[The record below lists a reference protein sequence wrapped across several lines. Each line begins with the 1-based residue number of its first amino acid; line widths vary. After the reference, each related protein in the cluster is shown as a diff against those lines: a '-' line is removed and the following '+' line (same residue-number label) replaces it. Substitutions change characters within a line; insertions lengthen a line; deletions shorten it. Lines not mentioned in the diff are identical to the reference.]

1 MPSSHRRRLSD
12 SSEFRLIQ
20 AIRQKFSGPQHSSL
34 VTGIG
39 DDAAIIRFIQNK
51 HLLISTDLMVEGIHF
66 DLNLTSFQDIGYR
79 ATVANLSDIAAMG
92 GVPRYVLT
100 SLAIPPTYGL
110 GDIRAMYHE
119 IRSCCRQYH
128 LQLIGGD
135 TSASKKGMF
144 LGMTILGIVENS
156 KALRRN
162 GAKIGDTIYTTGTVG
177 DSLAGL
183 KLLLGRGR
191 PPRSVGE
198 KRASQFLINRH
209 RRPTP
214 RLDIGRC
221 LSTQKLATA
230 AIDLSDGLS
239 GDLAHLCQESGVG
252 ALIDGTQLPISAPCK
267 SFARQRKLDP
277 ISLALEGGEDYEL
290 LFTAPAQNQSQLQKI
305 QKKLDVRITPIG
317 IIKPQRFGMRITLPN
332 GSSQPINQ
340 TSYNHFRRKSPRP
353 V

>member
-20 AIRQKFSGPQHSSL
+20 AIRQQFSGPQHSSL

-39 DDAAIIRFIQNK
+39 DDAAIIRFIQNE
-51 HLLISTDLMVEGIHF
+51 HLLISTDLMIEGIHF
-66 DLNLTSFQDIGYR
+66 DLKLTTFRDIGYR
-79 ATVANLSDIAAMG
+79 ATIANLSDIAAMG
-92 GVPRYVLT
+92 GVPRYILT

-110 GDIRAMYHE
+110 RDLRAMYHG
-119 IRSCCRQYH
+119 ILSCCRQYN

-135 TSASKKGMF
+135 TSGSKKGMF

-156 KALRRN
+156 KALRRS
-162 GAKIGDTIYTTGTVG
+162 GAKIGDRIYTTGTLG
-177 DSLAGL
+177 DSWAGL
-183 KLLLGRGR
+183 KLLLGRGT
-191 PPRSVGE
+191 PPRSVRE
-198 KRASQFLINRH
+198 KGTSQFLINRH

-221 LSTQKLATA
+221 LLTQKLATA

-252 ALIDGTQLPISAPCK
+252 VLIDGTQLPISPPCQ

-290 LFTAPAQNQSQLQKI
+290 LFTAPAQSQSQLQHI
-305 QKKLDVRITPIG
+305 QNKFDVLITPIG
-317 IIKPQRFGMRITLPN
+317 TIKPRRFGMRITMPN
-332 GSSQPINQ
+332 GSSRPIAQ
-340 TSYNHFRRKSPRP
+340 TSYNHFRKKTRRP
-353 V
+353 A